1 MSATTDT
8 ERIKYLR
15 REIEHHNYRYYVL
28 DDPSIPDAEYDRLFQ
43 ELLQLEA
50 RHPDW
55 VSANSPTQRV
65 GASPLAEFPEVAHEI
80 PMLSLGNSFDADE
93 LRAFDR
99 RVRERLSAEM
109 AVEQLDYVAEPK
121 LDGLAVSLRY
131 EGGEFIRGATR
142 GDGYTGED
150 ITRNLRTIPSIPLR
164 LYGQDYPDVLEVRGE
179 VYMPKAG
186 FDALNES
193 ARRQEEKGFAN
204 PRNAAAGSLRQLD
217 PKITA
222 RRPLAIFCYAVGVVS
237 EDVILPSRHSELLTI
252 LRQWGLRVCP
262 EWRLLNGIEAGLAY
276 CDELLARR
284 DSLAYEIDGVVFK
297 VDRRDWQTALGY
309 VARAPRWAMAYKFP
323 AQEALTEIREV
334 VFQVGRTGA
343 LTPVARL
350 RPTEVG
356 GVTVSNATLHNMDEI
371 RRKDVHVGDVVSIRR
386 AGDVI
391 PEVVRVVVEQRPT
404 TVTPIEL
411 PAHCPVCGAEIIQ
424 SEGEAVARCSG
435 GLFCPA
441 QRKEALKHFASRR
454 AMDIEGLGDKRVEQ
468 LVDKGLVK
476 QLDDVYH
483 LTKTQLVEL
492 ERMGAKSADNL
503 LKNLDKSRQTRLDR
517 FLYALGI
524 REVGEATAKSL
535 AHHFGRLDAL
545 MAADETQLQAV
556 PDIGPV
562 VARHIVTFFAQ
573 DHNRE
578 VIERLQAA
586 GVTWP
591 EIDAA
596 KSIERKAETLSA
608 KGEPGSPAF
617 ADKVASLAGKT
628 YVLTGSLTNLSRED
642 AKARLEALGA
652 KVSSSVSAKTTAV
665 IAGDKAGSKRD
676 KAEALGVP
684 VMSEAELTT
693 LLVNPEQF
701 GNDKSD

>member
-99 RVRERLSAEM
+99 RVRERLSAET

-483 LTKTQLVEL
+483 LDKAQLVEL
-492 ERMGAKSADNL
+492 DRMGAKSADNL
-503 LKNLDKSRQTRLDR
+503 LNNLDKSRQTRLDR

-628 YVLTGSLTNLSRED
+628 YVLTGSLMNLSRED

-665 IAGDKAGSKRD
+665 IVGDKAGSKRD

-693 LLVNPEQF
+693 LLANPEQF